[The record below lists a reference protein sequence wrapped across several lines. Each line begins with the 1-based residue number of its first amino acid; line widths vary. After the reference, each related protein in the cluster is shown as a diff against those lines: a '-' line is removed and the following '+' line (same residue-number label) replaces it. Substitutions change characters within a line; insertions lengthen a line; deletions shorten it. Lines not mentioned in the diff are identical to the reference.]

1 MRYLTT
7 FLSILCVSLFSTVAV
22 AEQANVHSRPDS
34 IASKEV
40 NYTEDTFLSTRVIN
54 GQSTDGITQGRLDFR
69 IEHRF
74 DLLKS
79 GYAEFYGLDHA
90 FTFFGLEYGI
100 KDWIMVGINRT
111 SLTQAVTGFTKI
123 SFLRQCTGSKNLP
136 VSVSVFLGTSYSG
149 QSFDNSANTVDFFSQ
164 MSYTSQLLIARK
176 FSDNFSAQLSP
187 VWIHRNKINSITNKN
202 DIFAAGISA
211 RYKLNPTLSFS
222 GEYYPVINPSV
233 YFKNNNSNALSF
245 SFDIQTAGHVFQII
259 LSNSTD
265 MIEKTFIGETTGDW
279 LKGDIHLGFNILR
292 KFDL

>member
-7 FLSILCVSLFSTVAV
+7 FLSILCVSLFSTVALS
-22 AEQANVHSRPDS
+22 EQSNVHSRPDS
-34 IASKEV
+34 TSSKEV

-74 DLLKS
+74 DLLKN

-90 FTFFGLEYGI
+90 YTFFGLEYGI

>member
-7 FLSILCVSLFSTVAV
+7 FLSILCVSLFSTVALS
-22 AEQANVHSRPDS
+22 EQSNVHSRPDS
-34 IASKEV
+34 TSSKEV

-74 DLLKS
+74 DLLKN

-90 FTFFGLEYGI
+90 YTFFGLEYGI
-100 KDWIMVGINRT
+100 KDWIMVGLNRT
-111 SLTQAVTGFTKI
+111 SQTQAVTGFTKI
-123 SFLRQCTGSKNLP
+123 SFLRQSTGSKNQP
-136 VSVSVFLGTSYSG
+136 ISVSVFLGTSYTG
-149 QSFDNSANTVDFFSQ
+149 QSFDNSVNQNDFFSQ
-164 MSYTSQLLIARK
+164 MSYTSQILIARK
-176 FSDNFSAQLSP
+176 FSNNFSAQLSP
-187 VWIHRNKINSITNKN
+187 VWIHRNKVNSVTNKN
-202 DIFAAGISA
+202 DLFAAGISA

-233 YFKNNNSNALSF
+233 YFKNNNTNSLSF

-265 MIEKTFIGETTGDW
+265 MIEKTFIGETSGDW

>member
-1 MRYLTT
+1 MRYLIT
-7 FLSILCVSLFSTVAV
+7 FLSILSVSLFSTVTF
-22 AEQANVHSRPDS
+22 AEQVNVLSKTDS
-34 IASKEV
+34 TSSKEV

-54 GQSTDGITQGRLDFR
+54 GQSTEGIPQGRLDFR

>member
-1 MRYLTT
+1 
-7 FLSILCVSLFSTVAV
+7 
-22 AEQANVHSRPDS
+22 
-34 IASKEV
+34 
-40 NYTEDTFLSTRVIN
+40 
-54 GQSTDGITQGRLDFR
+54 
-69 IEHRF
+69 
-74 DLLKS
+74 
-79 GYAEFYGLDHA
+79 
-90 FTFFGLEYGI
+90 
-100 KDWIMVGINRT
+100 MVGINRT

>member
-1 MRYLTT
+1 MKYLIKL
-7 FLSILCVSLFSTVAV
+7 LSVLCVSLFSTVAF
-22 AEQANVHSRPDS
+22 AEQVNVLLKADS
-34 IASKEV
+34 TSSKEV

-54 GQSTDGITQGRLDFR
+54 GQSTEGIPQGRLDFR

-111 SLTQAVTGFTKI
+111 SSTQAVTGFTKI
-123 SFLRQCTGSKNLP
+123 SLLRQCTGSKNQP
-136 VSVSVFLGTSYSG
+136 VSVSAYIGTSYTG
-149 QSFDNSANTVDFFSQ
+149 QSFNNSVNQTDFFLQ
-164 MSYTSQLLIARK
+164 MSYTSQILIARK
-176 FSDNFSAQLSP
+176 FSDTFSAQLSP

-211 RYKLNPTLSFS
+211 RYKLNSTLSFT

-245 SFDIQTAGHVFQII
+245 SFDVQTAGHVFQII

-279 LKGDIHLGFNILR
+279 LKGDVHLGFNILR

>member
-1 MRYLTT
+1 MKYLIKL
-7 FLSILCVSLFSTVAV
+7 LSVLCVSLFSTVAF
-22 AEQANVHSRPDS
+22 AEQVNVLLKADS
-34 IASKEV
+34 TSSKEV

-54 GQSTDGITQGRLDFR
+54 GQSTEGIPQGRLDFR

-111 SLTQAVTGFTKI
+111 SSTQAVTGFTKI
-123 SFLRQCTGSKNLP
+123 SLLRQCTGSKNQP
-136 VSVSVFLGTSYSG
+136 VSVSAFIGTSYTG
-149 QSFDNSANTVDFFSQ
+149 QSFNNSVNQTDFFSQ
-164 MSYTSQLLIARK
+164 MSYTSQILIARK
-176 FSDNFSAQLSP
+176 FSDTFSAQLSP

-202 DIFAAGISA
+202 DIFAAGISV
-211 RYKLNPTLSFS
+211 RYKLNSTLSFT

-245 SFDIQTAGHVFQII
+245 SFDVQTAGHVFQII

-279 LKGDIHLGFNILR
+279 LKGDVHLGFNILR

>member
-1 MRYLTT
+1 MRYLTA
-7 FLSILCVSLFSTVAV
+7 FLSILCVSLFSAVAL
-22 AEQANVHSRPDS
+22 AEQAYILSKPDTTY
-34 IASKEV
+34 SKDV
-40 NYTEDTFLSTRVIN
+40 KYTEETFLSTRVIN
-54 GQSTDGITQGRLDFR
+54 GQSTEGITQGRLDFR

-111 SLTQAVTGFTKI
+111 SSTQAVTGFTKI
-123 SFLRQCTGSKNLP
+123 SFLRQCTGSKNQP
-136 VSVSVFLGTSYSG
+136 VSVSAFIGTSYTG
-149 QSFDNSANTVDFFSQ
+149 QSFDNSVNQSDFFSK
-164 MSYTSQLLIARK
+164 MSYTSQILIARK
-176 FSDNFSAQLSP
+176 FCDHFSAQFSP
-187 VWIHRNKINSITNKN
+187 LWIHRNKVNSITNKN
-202 DIFAAGISA
+202 DLFAAGISA
-211 RYKLNPTLSFS
+211 RYKLNPTFSLS

-233 YFKNNNSNALSF
+233 YFKNNNSNSLSF

-279 LKGDIHLGFNILR
+279 LKGEVHLGFNILR

>member
-1 MRYLTT
+1 MKYLIKL
-7 FLSILCVSLFSTVAV
+7 LSVLCVSLFSTVAF
-22 AEQANVHSRPDS
+22 AEQVNVLSKADS
-34 IASKEV
+34 TSSKEV

-54 GQSTDGITQGRLDFR
+54 GQSTEGIPQGRLDFR

-111 SLTQAVTGFTKI
+111 SSTQAVTGFTKI
-123 SFLRQCTGSKNLP
+123 SLLRQCTGSKNQP
-136 VSVSVFLGTSYSG
+136 VSVSAYIGTSYTG
-149 QSFDNSANTVDFFSQ
+149 QSFNNSVNQTDFFSQ
-164 MSYTSQLLIARK
+164 MSYTSQILIARK
-176 FSDNFSAQLSP
+176 FSDTFSAQLSP

-211 RYKLNPTLSFS
+211 RYKLNSTLSFT

-245 SFDIQTAGHVFQII
+245 SFDVQTAGHVFQII

-279 LKGDIHLGFNILR
+279 LKGDVHLGFNILR